1 MKYIFIFLLFLHFEL
16 VGQNTTSYE
25 SYFQTITDNESVNIY
40 HVKMVIKIT
49 DDYVEILSDVES
61 EFMSLAK
68 IEVEW
73 KIGTGFLLSSNESNN
88 VFYYPKTN
96 KLVIINLNNQTE
108 SVFYGNIP
116 KSVEISK

>member
-1 MKYIFIFLLFLHFEL
+1 MHFEL

-40 HVKMVIKIT
+40 HVKMVIKVA
-49 DDYVEILSDVES
+49 DDYVEVLSDIDG
-61 EFMSLAK
+61 EFTSLAK
-68 IEVEW
+68 VEVEW
-73 KIGTGFLLSSNESNN
+73 KVGTGFLLSSNESNN

>member
-1 MKYIFIFLLFLHFEL
+1 MKYIIFLLFLPL
-16 VGQNTTSYE
+16 TLRSQNTTSYE

-40 HVKMVIKIT
+40 HVKMVIKVT
-49 DDYVEILSDVES
+49 DDYVEVLSDVES

-73 KIGTGFLLSSNESNN
+73 KIGTGFLLSYKGNHNI
-88 VFYYPKTN
+88 FYYPKIN
-96 KLVIINLNNQTE
+96 KLVILNLNNQTE

>member
-1 MKYIFIFLLFLHFEL
+1 MKYILVFLLFLQFRL
-16 VGQNTTSYE
+16 TGQTPTSYE
-25 SYFQTITDNESVNIY
+25 SYFQTITDNESVYIY

-49 DDYVEILSDVES
+49 DDYVEVLSDVEN
-61 EFMSLAK
+61 EFTSLAK
-68 IEVEW
+68 IQVEW

>member
-1 MKYIFIFLLFLHFEL
+1 MKYIIFLLFLPL
-16 VGQNTTSYE
+16 TLRSQNTTSYE

-40 HVKMVIKIT
+40 HVKMVIKVT
-49 DDYVEILSDVES
+49 DDYVEVLSDVEN

-73 KIGTGFLLSSNESNN
+73 KIGTGFLLSSKEDHN